1 MPHKT
6 KKARREYQRR
16 YSATHPV
23 QLAKNQ
29 KKYRG
34 TGGYFY
40 GTALFALAAGLEHT
54 GHPYGSL
61 ALAVIA
67 VYALGSLLK
76 EMIC

>member
-1 MPHKT
+1 M
-6 KKARREYQRR
+6 RRFSMLSR
-16 YSATHPV
+16 
-23 QLAKNQ
+23 
-29 KKYRG
+29 
-34 TGGYFY
+34 YFY